1 MARKKGGS
9 RRVRTRSASGTRSTT
24 PPNRATPPPSTP
36 TPPPLAELTEP
47 SSPHTEHYG
56 ENVRVRIGGA
66 HHQHPGAQTN
76 QVRAELDQEAE
87 TEAERGDAPPSSR
100 PHRHS
105 VPLRI
110 VKSLTSSLPSPI
122 SEPGDRRELRHAA
135 HRRHGEGA
143 RLTPSTHRR
152 GSHDHHAH
160 GSGKASHDGSHV
172 HRRHH
177 STRSGS
183 ADSHGVR
190 TASDETVTRTTP
202 MSALVPASVDADA
215 SEEDTF
221 DSSQIRPYP
230 LQHYWDNREQVK
242 NEMLAG
248 LTVGFA
254 QVTESIAFAFLAGLP
269 PDKGMNACWIVG
281 LTIALFGSRPG
292 IVDGATGA
300 AAAVL
305 APTILEHGVAYLPY
319 IILLGGLF
327 ELLAGFLK
335 CAKLVR
341 LIPIT
346 AMAGFTN
353 GLALLVFIAQF
364 RSFQYSSFQ
373 FPEIGDGV
381 WLWDR
386 VEGTPDDWNLQ
397 AMVGLM
403 AAHVVLSMFL
413 VHYFPKVTKVVPS
426 SLVAILAGVGFEYL
440 IRGTTSFH
448 TPRVAEFSDLSGGLP
463 SVFWQDDRSPLPPLN
478 GETFG
483 IVFLPA
489 LAFAAVIIVEELLT
503 MQMVDEISDTKTTA
517 PDQQIFVLGIASL
530 ISGFFGTM
538 SGGATVG
545 PTVVLLHSGA
555 SGRYR
560 IALATSAIFVFLVT
574 AVLADVVAVVPTST
588 LVGIMLIVVRKTFN
602 WGTLPIIA
610 AAFLPKSWRNRL
622 SLHRKIHR
630 SDAIVIVV
638 VTVVTLVIDLAV
650 AILIGVVLSAFQFAW
665 TASSKLTVESE
676 MVSAPERLYKRRG
689 SVAKAIRVYHVSGP
703 LYFGSIGELATFFD
717 VKHDPEDVEVH
728 FREAQIYDFS
738 AVQALMRLGEK
749 YDAAGKRLH
758 LRHLNTESTK
768 LIAKADH
775 LIRSFSYDIV
785 ERLED
790 GEMEHQKPFQLGI
803 QGNFSEPV

>member
-1 MARKKGGS
+1 MVEEEGDDEEGAGAGG
-9 RRVRTRSASGTRSTT
+9 R
-24 PPNRATPPPSTP
+24 
-36 TPPPLAELTEP
+36 
-47 SSPHTEHYG
+47 
-56 ENVRVRIGGA
+56 
-66 HHQHPGAQTN
+66 HHK
-76 QVRAELDQEAE
+76 
-87 TEAERGDAPPSSR
+87 
-100 PHRHS
+100 RHS

-110 VKSLTSSLPSPI
+110 VKSLTSSLPSPM

-135 HRRHGEGA
+135 HRRHGDGRA
-143 RLTPSTHRR
+143 SPSTHRR
-152 GSHDHHAH
+152 GSHDRHAH
-160 GSGKASHDGSHV
+160 TSSGSHAGSHGGSHGGSHA

-177 STRSGS
+177 SIRSGS
-183 ADSHGVR
+183 TDSHGVR
-190 TASDETVTRTTP
+190 AASGDGAAGRTTAV
-202 MSALVPASVDADA
+202 STLVPTGSDGEE

-221 DSSQIRPYP
+221 DSSSIRPYP
-230 LQHYWDNREQVK
+230 LQHYWENREQVK
-242 NEMLAG
+242 NEVLAG

-281 LTIALFGSRPG
+281 LTVALFGSRPG

-305 APTILEHGVAYLPY
+305 APTILEYGVEYLPY

-327 ELLAGFLK
+327 ELLAAGLK
-335 CAKLVR
+335 SAKLVR

-381 WLWDR
+381 WLWER
-386 VEGTPDDWNLQ
+386 VEGTPEDWNLQ

-403 AAHVVLSMFL
+403 CVHVVLSMFL
-413 VHYFPKVTKVVPS
+413 VHFFPKVTKVVPS
-426 SLVAILAGVGFEYL
+426 SLIAILAGVGLEYL
-440 IRGTTSFH
+440 IRATSDFH

-463 SVFWQDDRSPLPPLN
+463 SVFWKDERYPLPPLN

-483 IVFLPA
+483 IVIGPA

-503 MQMVDEISDTKTTA
+503 MQMVDEITDTKTTA
-517 PDQQIFVLGIASL
+517 PDQQIAVLGVASL
-530 ISGFFGTM
+530 VSGFFGTM

-610 AAFLPKSWRNRL
+610 AAFLPKSLRNRF

-630 SDAIVIVV
+630 SDAVVIVV
-638 VTVVTLVIDLAV
+638 VTVVTLIIDLAV

-665 TASSKLTVESE
+665 TASTKLTVESE

-689 SVAKAIRVYHVSGP
+689 STAKAIRVYHVSGP
-703 LYFGSIGELATFFD
+703 LYFGSIGELAGFFD

-790 GEMEHQKPFQLGI
+790 GELEHQKPFQLGI